1 MNPAHQPS
9 HVLGSAMTPT
19 LAQPD
24 RPAGAPPGTR
34 VLRAGS
40 LSVLVPLRAVLVAV
54 AAGLALAA
62 AVVWSAAVGSFALS
76 PWEAARAMVGQGTP
90 TAVLLIQKIRLPRI
104 VAGMLAGAALG
115 LAGCLTQTISRN
127 RLATPNTLGVNEGAA
142 LAILAVVLATG
153 NSLGPWWV
161 GPLGG
166 LAVALALLLIS
177 GGPGTRSYRFLVVG
191 IALAALIDAHINL
204 VLAQEHITT
213 ATAVFAWT
221 VGSLA
226 GRGYLVALPVAV
238 ALAFLLPLVLLVG
251 RPLSVLQLGEE
262 VAASLGVPVRRVQV
276 AVMLLAVTLA
286 GLAVGIGGPIAFIA
300 MAAPILASRLSEPT
314 RVPLILSGILGAL
327 LVVVADTL
335 HKAVDTSLQLCGAR
349 GYSKDTRLEWI
360 YRYARQAKLVDGAS
374 EVHKMVLSKYLLQE
388 GTDFWRWG

>member
-1 MNPAHQPS
+1 
-9 HVLGSAMTPT
+9 
-19 LAQPD
+19 
-24 RPAGAPPGTR
+24 
-34 VLRAGS
+34 
-40 LSVLVPLRAVLVAV
+40 
-54 AAGLALAA
+54 
-62 AVVWSAAVGSFALS
+62 
-76 PWEAARAMVGQGTP
+76 
-90 TAVLLIQKIRLPRI
+90 
-104 VAGMLAGAALG
+104 MLAGAALG

-335 HKAVDTSLQLCGAR
+335 GRVVAGPVEVPVGVVASILGGPFLLWVLFRETSAR
-349 GYSKDTRLEWI
+349 G
-360 YRYARQAKLVDGAS
+360 
-374 EVHKMVLSKYLLQE
+374 
-388 GTDFWRWG
+388 F